1 MSVNPYQQFMQQS
14 VSTMTPV
21 QLLVALYEKAE
32 QELQKAILYIERKN
46 YEKANASIGR
56 AEDIICMLDG
66 SLKMKYEIAENL
78 AALYDYIKDRLVE
91 ANVKKDIEIIKEVLP
106 FITELKE
113 TFTEVSKK
121 GY

>member
-1 MSVNPYQQFMQQS
+1 MSGNPYQQFMQQS

-46 YEKANASIGR
+46 YEKANASIKR

-66 SLKMKYEIAENL
+66 SLKMKYEISENL

-91 ANVKKDIEIIKEVLP
+91 ANVKKDVEIIKEVLP